1 MIKDTDLINVRNR
14 NGGATGYEIPDQNIR
29 RSWNY
34 GETKKIPFGELR
46 AFSYLPGGLFALNN
60 LLVVE
65 NKEAIDLLNMEVEP
79 EYFYTED
86 DIRRLL
92 TTGSIDEFADFLDFA
107 PEGAIDIAK
116 NIAVKEQIPDVRKR
130 DMLGKKTGLN
140 INNAIMVNEVMDA
153 EDENPKEEEAP
164 KRRVSLDI
172 KKDEAT
178 AEKKER
184 RMAPPADKYKV
195 VSTEKK

>member
-14 NGGATGYEIPDQNIR
+14 NGGVTGYTIPDQNIK

-65 NKEAIDLLNMEVEP
+65 SQEALDLLNMEVEP
-79 EYFYTED
+79 EYFYTEE
-86 DIRRLL
+86 DISKLL
-92 TTGSIDEFADFLDFA
+92 FEGSIDEFADFLDFA

-130 DMLGKKTGLN
+130 DMLSKKTGLN
-140 INNAIMVNEVMDA
+140 INNAIMVNEIIDG
-153 EDENPKEEEAP
+153 EEEVEEDTP
-164 KRRVSLDI
+164 KRRVPV
-172 KKDEAT
+172 KEEKAT
-178 AEKKER
+178 TGER
-184 RMAPPADKYKV
+184 RAAAPQYKV
-195 VSTEKK
+195 VTKK